1 MNSKHLL
8 VRKGK
13 LASGE
18 AGEKKTKKKQETKR
32 KLKRAQKRGT
42 DEKWNPKALKVY

>member
-1 MNSKHLL
+1 MNSKHTL

-13 LASGE
+13 LASGQ
-18 AGEKKTKKKQETKR
+18 AGEEKKKKQETKR

-42 DEKWNPKALKVY
+42 DEKWNPKALKGN